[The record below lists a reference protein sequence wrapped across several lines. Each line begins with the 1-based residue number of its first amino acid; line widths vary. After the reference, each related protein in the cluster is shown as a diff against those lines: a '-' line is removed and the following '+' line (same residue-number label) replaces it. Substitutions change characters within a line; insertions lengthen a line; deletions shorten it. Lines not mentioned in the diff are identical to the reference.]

1 MSKELNL
8 FKELFAPYPNIAI
21 LHINNN
27 LNLIN
32 NTLEEVKNE
41 NEGNIKYIPFID
53 ESSAKL
59 RATAREYEYVVLGDI
74 LSHCPNKDKILKL
87 MYKAIENSGNIII
100 LEKES
105 NDNKY
110 ELLDLLE
117 QTGFQAPN
125 NIELFDGFNL
135 LTAKKMHHWDNGL

>member
-1 MSKELNL
+1 LSKELNL

-27 LNLIN
+27 LDLV
-32 NTLEEVKNE
+32 TDSLEEIKDK
-41 NEGNIKYIPFID
+41 NEGNIKYIPFTD
-53 ESSAKL
+53 ESSARL
-59 RATAREYEYVVLGDI
+59 RTAREYEYVVLGDI
-74 LSHCPNKDKILKL
+74 LNYCPNKEAILKL
-87 MYKAIENSGNIII
+87 VYKSIENSGNIII
-100 LEKES
+100 LEKKS